1 MYETVVNHDQVDLF
15 ECLFGV
21 VLVSAR
27 GCEVAVV
34 DVDSVSKGLSLVKE
48 IPLSPNAWICLLSC
62 FDQGLDSRRWRS
74 HLKALWPMIE
84 EISWISGRGLN
95 AHSTAF
101 NACLTTETD
110 EAGDCSRHHPAS
122 VAIFSSS

>member
-34 DVDSVSKGLSLVKE
+34 DVDSVSKGLSLGKGD
-48 IPLSPNAWICLLSC
+48 PAFPKCLDLPSE
-62 FDQGLDSRRWRS
+62 LLRS
-74 HLKALWPMIE
+74 GA
-84 EISWISGRGLN
+84 
-95 AHSTAF
+95 
-101 NACLTTETD
+101 
-110 EAGDCSRHHPAS
+110 
-122 VAIFSSS
+122 